1 MTKPDTTAPRQ
12 RMRIDKWLWAA
23 RFFKTR
29 SAAQQAIEGG
39 KVKLNGESTK
49 PAKDLRP
56 GDQLVI
62 HIGAYEWTIRVV
74 QLSDK
79 RGAAAV
85 ARTLYEESEESR
97 EKRAL
102 EVVKRRRFNEPAST
116 LKGRPTKRDRR
127 VLDDWKDAEG

>member
-1 MTKPDTTAPRQ
+1 MSLSVRL
-12 RMRIDKWLWAA
+12 DKWLWAA

-29 SAAQQAIEGG
+29 STAQQAIEGG

-49 PAKDLRP
+49 PAKEVRA
-56 GDQLVI
+56 GDALVI
-62 HIGAYEWTIRVV
+62 HNGGYEWAIRVV

-79 RGAAAV
+79 RGSASIAQ
-85 ARTLYEESEESR
+85 TLYEESEESR

-102 EVVKRRRFNEPAST
+102 EAVRRRRFNEPAST

-127 VLDDWKDAEG
+127 ILDDWKDNEG